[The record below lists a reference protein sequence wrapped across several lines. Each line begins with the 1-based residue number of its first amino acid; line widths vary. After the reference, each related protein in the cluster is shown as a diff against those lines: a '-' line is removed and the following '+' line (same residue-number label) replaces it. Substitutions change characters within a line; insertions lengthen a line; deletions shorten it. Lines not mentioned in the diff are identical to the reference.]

1 MLEIRKGEMEVSQK
15 AKLAINVCEQQS
27 YLSVSLKFLQQFVD
41 QMKIPFPSARDA
53 WDFINFL
60 TEDWEAKVF
69 S

>member
-53 WDFINFL
+53 
-60 TEDWEAKVF
+60 
-69 S
+69 

>member
-41 QMKIPFPSARDA
+41 QMKIPFPCAQDA
-53 WDFINFL
+53 
-60 TEDWEAKVF
+60 
-69 S
+69 